1 MQQNQNIETILESIG
16 SLEFSNAKVI
26 QNVVEIGANMFQS
39 NLLKVQE
46 YLQYIAEFVDKDKDE
61 P

>member
-1 MQQNQNIETILESIG
+1 MQQTNNIETILESIG

-46 YLQYIAEFVDKDKDE
+46 YL
-61 P
+61 